1 MAAGI
6 ATGFVRKLYRILDHE
21 SDAIIGWDPTGLSFS
36 IHDSDQ
42 LNDVILPR
50 YFRGRLLAFRQQLV
64 DHGFQQLECE
74 ENETRETYQ
83 HVNFVRGCPGQLSRI
98 VRAPKGKKA
107 AIGSTAANSA
117 FTPPAPAPAKT
128 SARAGSDP
136 ANRPSLTVHL
146 NGSSLR
152 PNQSAT
158 AKRSSPHALPH
169 QFNTFDQKRARVT
182 PPPVATTNAA
192 RNSEH
197 HHLHHLA
204 AAAPA
209 APATRPKNPLFSNDP
224 DTSILSMARLSEMG
238 SLPCSTDL
246 PEPISYLMK
255 MEQAM
260 PARSYSPPQAKS
272 SSSYPSTSAS
282 SEAVPTPFSDDLVR
296 SALYFLVSTS
306 VTGTET
312 TAPAADTTGSKA
324 ATAMPTSNGRRPVAK
339 NGVNAPPSTDLL
351 STLLASSATN
361 TVPALSDWAASVS
374 SSSNNPLFSDQS
386 IGDEDE
392 EQDSIWNLL
401 VASSI
406 DRVKGA
412 ITDVVSPHE
421 KLRLILEERERL
433 EDQRRKI
440 GAPPPKLAIPKSMP
454 AAARPAPAIVSN
466 SASSQRP
473 ATTNPLF
480 AKDDALATRSTGP
493 NDEELWRLLMTS
505 SVDSFR
511 RAAEYEV

>member
-21 SDAIIGWDPTGLSFS
+21 SDAIIGWDPAGLSFS

-50 YFRGRLLAFRQQLV
+50 YFRGRLCAFRQQLV
-64 DHGFQQLECE
+64 DHGFQQIECE

-107 AIGSTAANSA
+107 APNGTITPSTQVLKATAH
-117 FTPPAPAPAKT
+117 TDT
-128 SARAGSDP
+128 STGDP
-136 ANRPSLTVHL
+136 VNRPSLTVHL
-146 NGSSLR
+146 NGSNLR
-152 PNQSAT
+152 PNQSVT

-182 PPPVATTNAA
+182 PPPASTTSARKGDHRVTATA
-192 RNSEH
+192 S
-197 HHLHHLA
+197 
-204 AAAPA
+204 AAPV
-209 APATRPKNPLFSNDP
+209 TRPKNPLFSNDP
-224 DTSILSMARLSEMG
+224 DTSILSMARLSEIG

-255 MEQAM
+255 MEQAA
-260 PARSYSPPQAKS
+260 PAQSFTPPEDRSKS
-272 SSSYPSTSAS
+272 SASSYLTTSAS
-282 SEAVPTPFSDDLVR
+282 TEAVPTPFSDDLVR

-306 VTGTET
+306 VTGTEAT
-312 TAPAADTTGSKA
+312 SAEATGNKA
-324 ATAMPTSNGRRPVAK
+324 AAIPASNGRRSVAK
-339 NGVNAPPSTDLL
+339 NGTNAPPSTDLL

-361 TVPALSDWAASVS
+361 AVPALSDWAASVS

-386 IGDEDE
+386 IGDDDE

-433 EDQRRKI
+433 EDQRKKI
-440 GAPPPKLAIPKSMP
+440 GAPPPKLAIPKSLP
-454 AAARPAPAIVSN
+454 VAPTAPAIVPN
-466 SASSQRP
+466 SAIPRP
-473 ATTNPLF
+473 ATNPLF
-480 AKDDALATRSTGP
+480 AKDDAPVLTRTGP

-511 RAAEYEV
+511 RAAEYQV

>member
-21 SDAIIGWDPTGLSFS
+21 SDAIISWDPAGLSFS

-42 LNDVILPR
+42 LNDAILPR
-50 YFRGRLLAFRQQLV
+50 YFRGRLCAFRQQLV

-83 HVNFVRGCPGQLSRI
+83 HVNFVRGCPAQLSLI

-107 AIGSTAANSA
+107 AANGSAAANNA
-117 FTPPAPAPAKT
+117 FTPPAPTKAT
-128 SARAGSDP
+128 TRAASDP

-152 PNQSAT
+152 SNQSTT

-182 PPPVATTNAA
+182 PPPTTTTTG
-192 RNSEH
+192 SMSGEH

-209 APATRPKNPLFSNDP
+209 APVTRPKNPLFSNDP

-255 MEQAM
+255 MEQAA
-260 PARSYSPPQAKS
+260 PARSNSLPQAKS
-272 SSSYPSTSAS
+272 SSSYPTTSAS

-312 TAPAADTTGSKA
+312 VPAHATGNKA
-324 ATAMPTSNGRRPVAK
+324 SATMPTSNGRRTVVK
-339 NGVNAPPSTDLL
+339 NGTNGPPSTDLL

-361 TVPALSDWAASVS
+361 AVPALSDWAASVS

-386 IGDEDE
+386 IGDDDE

-440 GAPPPKLAIPKSMP
+440 GAPQPKLAIPKSMP
-454 AAARPAPAIVSN
+454 AARPTPAIVPN
-466 SASSQRP
+466 SATSQRS

-480 AKDDALATRSTGP
+480 AKDDAPAMRSTGP